1 VYPFAT
7 QLSAIFVPYEVQ
19 FGASG
24 SLFGLLAVIVVE
36 LIQSWQIV
44 DNALWELI
52 KIAVV
57 TVVMFA
63 LGTLPYVDN
72 VAHVGGFVNGI
83 LAALIFIPY
92 ITFGKFDAWRK
103 RILLIISIPV
113 LLVLFIIQFLIFY
126 LVQNSEFCQDCKYF
140 DCIPYRDGLCE
151 NDFTN
156 PDPDLA

>member
-1 VYPFAT
+1 M
-7 QLSAIFVPYEVQ
+7 SAIILFVPYEVQ

-24 SLFGLLAVIVVE
+24 SIFGLLAVIVVE

-44 DNALWELI
+44 DKAWWELI

-92 ITFGKFDAWRK
+92 ITFGKFDA
-103 RILLIISIPV
+103 
-113 LLVLFIIQFLIFY
+113 
-126 LVQNSEFCQDCKYF
+126 
-140 DCIPYRDGLCE
+140 
-151 NDFTN
+151 
-156 PDPDLA
+156 

>member
-1 VYPFAT
+1 MYVNSYVLVEHSCIVS

-24 SLFGLLAVIVVE
+24 AIFGLLAVIVVE

-44 DNALWELI
+44 DRAWWELI
-52 KIAVV
+52 KIAAV
-57 TVVMFA
+57 TIVMFG

-72 VAHVGGFVNGI
+72 VAHVGGFFNGI

-92 ITFGKFDAWRK
+92 ITFGKFDC
-103 RILLIISIPV
+103 V
-113 LLVLFIIQFLIFY
+113 
-126 LVQNSEFCQDCKYF
+126 
-140 DCIPYRDGLCE
+140 PYRDGLCE

-156 PDPDLA
+156 PDPDVA

>member
-1 VYPFAT
+1 M
-7 QLSAIFVPYEVQ
+7 PYEVQ

-44 DNALWELI
+44 DRAWWEFI

-57 TVVMFA
+57 TVVMFG

-103 RILLIISIPV
+103 RILLIIAIPT
-113 LLVLFIIQFLIFY
+113 LIILFLIQPASILPGTKF
-126 LVQNSEFCQDCKYF
+126 
-140 DCIPYRDGLCE
+140 
-151 NDFTN
+151 
-156 PDPDLA
+156 